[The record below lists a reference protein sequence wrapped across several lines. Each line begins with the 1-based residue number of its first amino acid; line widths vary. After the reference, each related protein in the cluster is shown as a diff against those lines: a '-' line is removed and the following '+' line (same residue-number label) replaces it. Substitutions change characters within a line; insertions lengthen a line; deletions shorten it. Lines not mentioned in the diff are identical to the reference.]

1 MSIRRAVEAHIKWS
15 LDPYFVGQ
23 PHQVFES
30 LRIADKPV
38 PAIVVVA
45 AAAQSALEN
54 QPDPRGNYNVPVTVI
69 VMSSIDGPETSPT
82 KVDVH
87 ANVAHLVGR
96 ILNSPGPR
104 GDSQK
109 VEGLYVYNLLPGSVG
124 EENDGRK
131 MISVLNYEAVVC
143 YGYTDL
149 TIPPLP

>member
-15 LDPYFVGQ
+15 LDPHFVGS
-23 PHQVFES
+23 PYQVFES

-54 QPDPRGNYNVPVTVI
+54 QPDPRGNYNVPVSVI
-69 VMSSIDGPETSPT
+69 VMTSIDGPETTPT
-82 KVDVH
+82 KVDYH
-87 ANVAHLVGR
+87 ANIAHKVGR

-104 GDSQK
+104 GHSQQ
-109 VEGLYVYNLLPGSVG
+109 VSGLFVYNLLPGSIG

-131 MISVLNYEAVVC
+131 MISVLNYDAVVC
-143 YGYTDL
+143 YGHTDL
-149 TIPPLP
+149 TI